1 MFLQKKKCICGET
14 LTVKP
19 AAVALSGDVAI
30 TNAGVVTI
38 ETDAVTTAKIL
49 DGTILAADIATA
61 DAVTTAKIDGN
72 ELAADIANA
81 AVTNAKLDGSNIP
94 LSGFA
99 AAAANVDL
107 GTSFK
112 LINVL
117 DPTLAQ
123 DAATKKLCRY
133 SLNPRILNKNVFVG
147 DINGEAAAV
156 ALSGDAA
163 ITNAGVVT
171 IETDAVTTQRF

>member
-1 MFLQKKKCICGET
+1 MQRPKNYVDTALNSSNVLAKKKMYLWET

-72 ELAADIANA
+72 D
-81 AVTNAKLDGSNIP
+81 S
-94 LSGFA
+94 S
-99 AAAANVDL
+99 
-107 GTSFK
+107 
-112 LINVL
+112 
-117 DPTLAQ
+117 
-123 DAATKKLCRY
+123 R
-133 SLNPRILNKNVFVG
+133 
-147 DINGEAAAV
+147 
-156 ALSGDAA
+156 
-163 ITNAGVVT
+163 
-171 IETDAVTTQRF
+171 